1 MIVRHFALSVYKMT
15 KKVSWIF
22 FENPGFF
29 IYRDC
34 PAVIE
39 GENLET
45 MDTKEAHSKSQKLE
59 CQSLSWNA

>member
-1 MIVRHFALSVYKMT
+1 MT